1 MGPETPFPLPMT
13 ASPPWPNP
21 SNGPLTSSG
30 FSFPEFNNSHR
41 RVICPSQANRYL
53 QKKYLLPQLRLR
65 IFYLRILLKIQK
77 TITAWIAYK
86 YSQQGARGRGRPPKL
101 WNSHRKHFRAISL
114 CREKHSIRGRCHHL
128 PEEDSQFQDG
138 GGPKGWH
145 SGREWHLNHRPA
157 TCFPNSCPS
166 FLTIRPRFMFKVA
179 VCSASATY
187 PTVPAS
193 LAARS
198 NHVTQVWPIRHKR
211 GLLEKEA
218 RQTFA
223 CPSPGLP
230 ALNITDFWR
239 ERWLTW
245 KHEGNNTRER
255 AKRIIKTPTLT
266 STSCWTHACSH
277 VLADF
282 VTEPN

>member
-1 MGPETPFPLPMT
+1 MPINI
-13 ASPPWPNP
+13 PNK
-21 SNGPLTSSG
+21 G
-30 FSFPEFNNSHR
+30 
-41 RVICPSQANRYL
+41 
-53 QKKYLLPQLRLR
+53 
-65 IFYLRILLKIQK
+65 
-77 TITAWIAYK
+77 
-86 YSQQGARGRGRPPKL
+86 QGAGEGPQNYEIVTENIFVPL
-101 WNSHRKHFRAISL
+101 AYA
-114 CREKHSIRGRCHHL
+114 EKHSIRGRCHHL

-138 GGPKGWH
+138 GGRKGWH

-239 ERWLTW
+239 ERWLT
-245 KHEGNNTRER
+245 
-255 AKRIIKTPTLT
+255 
-266 STSCWTHACSH
+266 
-277 VLADF
+277 
-282 VTEPN
+282 